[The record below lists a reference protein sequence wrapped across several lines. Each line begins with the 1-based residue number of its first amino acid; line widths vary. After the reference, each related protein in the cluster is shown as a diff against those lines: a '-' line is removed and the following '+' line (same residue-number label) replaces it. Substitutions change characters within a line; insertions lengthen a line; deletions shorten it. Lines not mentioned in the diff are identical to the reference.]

1 MTTGGV
7 MVGLA
12 GIQDNLF
19 RPLRSD
25 LIRIGPHKKDWG
37 QRCLVRLSILPNF
50 IRQTTADQPVDWS
63 LGRLWLSSHA
73 KETDRLFA
81 TAQYVETFVGKCFR
95 KFQTT
100 LC

>member
-1 MTTGGV
+1 

-50 IRQTTADQPVDWS
+50 IRRTTADQPVDRS
-63 LGRLWLSSHA
+63 LGRLWLSSHTE
-73 KETDRLFA
+73 ETDRLFA
-81 TAQYVETFVGKCFR
+81 TAQYVETFVDKSFR